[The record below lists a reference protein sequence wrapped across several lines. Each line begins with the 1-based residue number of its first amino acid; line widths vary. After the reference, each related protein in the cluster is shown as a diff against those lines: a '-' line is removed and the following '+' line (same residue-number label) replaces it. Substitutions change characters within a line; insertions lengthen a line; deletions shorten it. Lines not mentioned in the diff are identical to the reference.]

1 MKELEPLI
9 NQAVD
14 LIKGSKEFVLSQA
27 PDFIRQFVIYSYLS
41 TLGWLVF
48 SSICLAFVVKCAFY
62 LRKNWDEIDDVG
74 CVFGTT
80 GVIVGGFL
88 AVLAAVSNL
97 NDLALI
103 HFAPKVYIVTHLAS
117 CLKGQ

>member
-14 LIKGSKEFVLSQA
+14 LIKGSKEFVLDQA
-27 PDFIRQFVIYSYLS
+27 PDFIRQFVIYSYLN

-48 SSICLAFVVKCAFY
+48 SSICLAVVLKFAFY
-62 LRKNWDEIDDVG
+62 LRKNWDELEDIQRFFGSAGATVG
-74 CVFGTT
+74 A
-80 GVIVGGFL
+80 FL
-88 AVLAAVSNL
+88 ALLAFVSNI

-103 HFAPKVYIVTHLAS
+103 RFAPKVYIVTHLAS